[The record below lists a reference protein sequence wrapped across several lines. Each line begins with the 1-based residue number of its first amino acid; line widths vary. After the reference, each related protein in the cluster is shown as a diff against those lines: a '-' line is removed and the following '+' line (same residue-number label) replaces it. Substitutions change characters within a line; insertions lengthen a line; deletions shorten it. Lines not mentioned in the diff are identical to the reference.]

1 MYLVLMVI
9 TMEITLTDYIR
20 WFSDNHAVKSLD
32 SDWNGVVIATIGD
45 SFLIRLGE
53 VKE

>member
-1 MYLVLMVI
+1 MKEVSLV
-9 TMEITLTDYIR
+9 DYIR

-32 SDWNGVVIATIGD
+32 SDWNGVVVATIGSD
-45 SFLIRLGE
+45 YLIRLGE

>member
-1 MYLVLMVI
+1 MVI
-9 TMEITLTDYIR
+9 IMEAIKLTDYIR

-32 SDWNGVVIATIGD
+32 SRVDGVIVAPVGTGY
-45 SFLIRLGE
+45 LVRLGR

>member
-20 WFSDNHAVKSLD
+20 WFSDNHVVRDLD
-32 SDWNGVVIATIGD
+32 SSWDGVIVAPIGSD
-45 SFLIRLGE
+45 FLIRLGK

>member
-1 MYLVLMVI
+1 MTISLV
-9 TMEITLTDYIR
+9 DYIR

-45 SFLIRLGE
+45 SFLIRKGD
-53 VKE
+53 VTDGRK